1 MKKSTESKRN
11 PLKSQRI
18 SQKNWI
24 ENQFNQ
30 SREIKKTKSTKW
42 EINEKFLAEAM
53 PPLIVIHDD
62 EKKAIPKIMNKWIQS
77 KMNSKMKSS
86 WKQFHYEINRSS
98 RRKQYQKIEIKGN
111 VQEAIS
117 LLISVA
123 TLSLVSMQCMLTNDP
138 I

>member
-1 MKKSTESKRN
+1 MRN
-11 PLKSQRI
+11 Q
-18 SQKNWI
+18 
-24 ENQFNQ
+24 
-30 SREIKKTKSTKW
+30 W
-42 EINEKFLAEAM
+42 EIHDWSNATIII
-53 PPLIVIHDD
+53 PDD

-123 TLSLVSMQCMLTNDP
+123 MHP
-138 I
+138 IIG